1 MTAVT
6 RVTMRRWHGRP
17 RGDDGA
23 FPLEVAI
30 LAPVLIAFLCL
41 VIAFG
46 RTTLAGNAVD
56 AAAKA
61 GAREASIARNAEDA
75 KAYAEQAI
83 ARSLEQDGID
93 CGEAQPGYV
102 ELDRFSPNNVGT
114 PGWVTVRV
122 NCTVSLA
129 GIAFPGMPGSK
140 TMKASFTSV
149 VDAYRER
156 G

>member
-1 MTAVT
+1 MTAAM
-6 RVTMRRWHGRP
+6 RVTMRWWNGRP

-23 FPLEVAI
+23 FPLEAAI
-30 LAPVLIAFLCL
+30 LAPLLIAFLCL

-46 RTTLAGNAVD
+46 RTTLADNAVD

-61 GAREASIARNAEDA
+61 GAREASIARNGEDA
-75 KAYAEQAI
+75 RTYAEQAI
-83 ARSLEQDGID
+83 ARSLEQDGIT
-93 CGEAQPGYV
+93 CGETQPGHV
-102 ELDRFSPNNVGT
+102 ELDRFSPSIGT
-114 PGWVTVRV
+114 PGWVTVTV

-156 G
+156 S